1 MERKIQK
8 FNVSTDPNKVDI
20 EVVFT
25 FISNSYWAK
34 DIPRKTLVTAL
45 QNSLVFGVY
54 ESNTNMVGFARV
66 VTDKATFAY
75 LADVFVLPSFQG
87 KGLAKLLMK
96 SIIAHP
102 DIQGLRRFMLA
113 TRDAHSLYAKF
124 GFQKVER
131 SESLMQIWDPSIY
144 SK

>member
-1 MERKIQK
+1 MQD
-8 FNVSTDPNKVDI
+8 FNVSTDPNKVDL
-20 EVVFT
+20 EVVFK
-25 FISNSYWAK
+25 FVSDSYWAK
-34 DIPRKTLVTAL
+34 GIPRKTLVKAV

-54 ESNTNMVGFARV
+54 ENNRNMVGFARV

-75 LADVFVLPSFQG
+75 LGDVFVLPAFQG
-87 KGLAKLLMK
+87 KGLAKLLMQ
-96 SIIAHP
+96 SIVSHP

-124 GFQKVER
+124 GFQTVEN
-131 SESLMQIWDPSIY
+131 SEMLMQIWQPSIY